1 MHLSLR
7 RALFGFVPSIRRRRW
22 VAIRISSEEIG
33 LPVRRLFKRL
43 SESAPFQEV
52 TRLLA
57 DREGTLKLRGLPG
70 SMTAFAIAQ
79 TSKSLSHPVLVIC
92 SDSDRAE
99 NLRDDLEKILD
110 DEHVGLFPAPDLSP
124 YDRRS
129 PHLDVVGLRVE
140 AMDLL
145 TRDEPGVVVAPLEA
159 LLTPTLSPEIFD
171 LAVRRLKV
179 DDTQTPQELAD
190 HFVECG
196 YERVTTVEGVG
207 QFSVRGGILD
217 FCSFGN
223 AHAVR
228 LEFWG
233 DDISS
238 IRGFDLATQRS
249 VEEMESV
256 RVLPCREGI
265 LVHTM
270 AELYEENAT
279 AFEKKH
285 GIELTLLRENLM
297 DFGAF
302 DGIESYLTILYG
314 STARLL
320 DFVQPESYVFIDDPN
335 GLEQVG
341 EEIAE
346 RLQKT
351 FDRQKPRRGEPEL
364 LPPEHICDTADYAM
378 TRMGKLRRIEN
389 FALGHHDD
397 SIDFKAV
404 AGRKYEGH
412 LPVLEE
418 DLIRLWRENYAL
430 VLFCESS
437 GQKARMEELL
447 ENCPAVLSVEVGTL
461 QGGFVFPEAKV
472 AVYNDHE
479 IYSRNR
485 RQRRYRRFKEGS
497 PIKTL
502 TALNKGD
509 FVVHVDHGIG
519 KYTGLERLTVD
530 GISRDCLTLSY
541 RENDRVFVPIEEM
554 DRVQK
559 YSSEEGAA
567 PVLNKL
573 GTAAWERVKEKTRKG
588 IFKMATELVS
598 LYAERKAKPGI
609 AYSEDAALHTA
620 LAASFP
626 FQETRDQMQA
636 IEDVREDMEGES
648 AMDRLVC
655 GDVGYGKTE
664 VAVRAA
670 FKAVNDGKQVA
681 VLVPTTILAQQ
692 HGRTF
697 AERMADL
704 PVKVD
709 VISRFRS
716 RAEQTKVIA
725 GVKEG
730 KVDILIGTHRIL
742 SKDIEFKDLG
752 LLIVDEEHRFG
763 VRHKERLK
771 QLRCLMDVMT
781 LTATPIPRTLHMSL
795 MGARDMSIIETPPKD
810 RLPIH
815 TEIVAFSEE
824 RIAEAILREID
835 RGGQVY
841 FVHNRVQSIFTIK
854 EFLERL
860 VPQVRFGVGHGQ
872 MPEKEL
878 EKVML
883 DFMDQKYDCLIST
896 MIIESGLDIPS
907 VNTLIVNR
915 ADRMGLAQL
924 YQLRGRVGRSNQRAY
939 AFLFIPSWK
948 ALRKPA
954 ARRLRAIEEFSDL
967 GSGFHISMRDME
979 IRGAGNLLGAQQHG
993 HITAIGFDMYCR
1005 LLDEAVRQIKGEEIA
1020 PGFEPDVQTS
1030 VSAYVPDEYIPDAN
1044 QKMSFYQRMGEAKQT
1059 VELLAIEEELRDRF
1073 GELPSPTSALLNSIH
1088 VKLLAR
1094 QLGIGT
1100 LTVGQE
1106 MIVRFLP
1113 ERTLQREEVERMVNA
1128 SPLPLQFF
1136 LGEEARVEVQ
1146 LEGNNPENRL
1156 SCAKNV
1162 LMSLL

>member
-1 MHLSLR
+1 M
-7 RALFGFVPSIRRRRW
+7 
-22 VAIRISSEEIG
+22 
-33 LPVRRLFKRL
+33 PVRRVYNRL
-43 SESAPFQEV
+43 AESVSFQ
-52 TRLLA
+52 
-57 DREGTLKLRGLPG
+57 TLRTQLEQKQSNLRLRGLSG
-70 SMTAFAIAQ
+70 SLSAFAIAQ
-79 TSKSLSHPVLVIC
+79 ATKSLTHPVLVIC

-110 DEHVGLFPAPDLSP
+110 DERVGLFPGLDISP

-159 LLTPTLSPEIFD
+159 FLFPTLSPEIFD
-171 LAVRRLKV
+171 LALRELKV
-179 DDTQTPQELAD
+179 HQEQAPQELAD
-190 HFVECG
+190 HLVECG

-223 AHAVR
+223 VHPVR

-233 DDISS
+233 DEITS
-238 IRGFDLATQRS
+238 IRGFDLSSQRS
-249 VEEMESV
+249 VEELESV
-256 RVLPCREGI
+256 RILPCREGV

-270 AELYEENAT
+270 ADMYDENLA
-279 AFEKKH
+279 AFEKAH
-285 GIELTLLRENLM
+285 NLELTLVRENLM
-297 DFGAF
+297 DYGAF
-302 DGIESYLTILYG
+302 DGIESYLSILYG
-314 STARLL
+314 SSARLL
-320 DFVQPESYVFIDDPN
+320 DFVQLESYLFLDNPA

-341 EEIAE
+341 EETVE

-351 FDRQKPRRGEPEL
+351 FERQKPKRGEPEL
-364 LPPEHICDTADYAM
+364 LPPEHICTSPEEVM
-378 TRMGKLRRIEN
+378 SRMSSLSRIESYP
-389 FALGHHDD
+389 LGQHDG
-397 SIDFKAV
+397 SIDFKGT
-404 AGRKYEGH
+404 AGRRYEGH
-412 LPVLEE
+412 LPVFEE
-418 DLIRLWRENYAL
+418 DLVKLWRENYDL
-430 VLFCESS
+430 VLLCESP
-437 GQKARMEELL
+437 GQRTRMEELL
-447 ENCPAVLSVEVGTL
+447 ENCPAALSIEVGTL
-461 QGGFVFPEAKV
+461 QAGFVSAEGRV

-485 RQRRYRRFKEGS
+485 RRRRYRRFKEGS
-497 PIKTL
+497 PIKTI

-519 KYTGLERLTVD
+519 KYTGLERLAVD

-541 RENDRVFVPIEEM
+541 HENDKVFVPVEQM

-559 YSSEEGAA
+559 YSSEEGAT

-573 GTAAWERVKEKTRKG
+573 GTAAWEKVKEKTRKE

-609 AYSEDAALHTA
+609 VYSADAALHTM

-664 VAVRAA
+664 VAIRAA

-697 AERMADL
+697 EDRMADL
-704 PVKVD
+704 PVCVD
-709 VISRFRS
+709 VLSRFRS
-716 RAEQTKVIA
+716 RGEQTKVVA
-725 GVKEG
+725 GVKTG
-730 KVDILIGTHRIL
+730 GVDVLIGTHRIL
-742 SKDIEFKDLG
+742 SKDIEFRDLG

-771 QLRCLMDVMT
+771 QLRRMVDVMT

-815 TEIVAFSEE
+815 TEILAFSEE

-872 MPEKEL
+872 MPEREL

-883 DFMDQKYDCLIST
+883 DFMDRKYDCLIST

-939 AFLFIPSWK
+939 AYLFIPSWK

-1005 LLDEAVRQIKGEEIA
+1005 LLDEAVHQIKGEEIA

-1030 VSAYVPDEYIPDAN
+1030 VSAYVPETYIPDAN
-1044 QKMSFYQRMGEAKQT
+1044 QKMSFYQRMGDAHQT
-1059 VELLAIEEELRDRF
+1059 VELMAIEEELRDRF
-1073 GELPSPTSALLNSIH
+1073 GELPEPTSALLDSIH

-1094 QLGIGT
+1094 QLGIAL

-1106 MIVRFLP
+1106 MVVRFLP
-1113 ERTLQREEVERMVNA
+1113 ERFLQRQDVERMVNA

-1146 LEGNNPENRL
+1146 LEGNNPETRL

-1162 LMSLL
+1162 LLSLL

>member
-1 MHLSLR
+1 MPAR
-7 RALFGFVPSIRRRRW
+7 RV
-22 VAIRISSEEIG
+22 
-33 LPVRRLFKRL
+33 FKRL
-43 SESAPFQEV
+43 SVSEPFQQLRS
-52 TRLLA
+52 RLEQK
-57 DREGTLKLRGLPG
+57 DRDLKLRGLPG
-70 SMTAFAIAQ
+70 SLTAFSIAQ
-79 TSKSLSHPVLVIC
+79 ASKSLSHPVLVVC

-110 DEHVGLFPAPDLSP
+110 DEHVGLFPGQNASP
-124 YDRRS
+124 YDSRS

-140 AMDLL
+140 ALDLL
-145 TRDEPGVVVAPLEA
+145 TRGEPGVIVTPLEG
-159 LLTPTLSPEIFD
+159 LLFPTLSPEIFD
-171 LAVRRLKV
+171 LALREFRVGIH
-179 DDTQTPQELAD
+179 QPPQELAD
-190 HFVECG
+190 HLAECG

-223 AHAVR
+223 VHPVR

-233 DDISS
+233 DEITS
-238 IRGFDLATQRS
+238 IRGFSLETQRS
-249 VEEMESV
+249 VEELDLV

-265 LVHTM
+265 LVHTL
-270 AELYEENAT
+270 ADVYEERVS
-279 AFEKKH
+279 AFEKEH
-285 GIELTLLRENLM
+285 AIEMTVMREHLM

-302 DGIESYLTILYG
+302 DGIESYLSILYG
-314 STARLL
+314 PTSRLL
-320 DFVQPESYVFIDDPN
+320 EFVQDESYVYVDDPATV
-335 GLEQVG
+335 ERTG
-341 EEIAE
+341 EETTE
-346 RLQKT
+346 RILKT
-351 FDRQKPRRGEPEL
+351 FERQRQQRGEPEL
-364 LPPEHICDTADYAM
+364 LPPVHLCDNPKRALA
-378 TRMGKLRRIEN
+378 RIAAHSQIAN
-389 FALGHHDD
+389 YALGQHEG
-397 SIDFKAV
+397 SIDFKGTT
-404 AGRKYEGH
+404 GRKYEGH

-418 DLIRLWRENYAL
+418 DLTKLWRQNYAL
-430 VLFCESS
+430 VLLCESS

-461 QGGFVFPEAKV
+461 ESGFLYPEGKV
-472 AVYNDHE
+472 AVFNDHE

-519 KYTGLERLTVD
+519 KYTGLERLSVD
-530 GISRDCLTLSY
+530 GISRDCLTLMY
-541 RENDRVFVPIEEM
+541 RENDKVFVPIEQM

-559 YSSEEGAA
+559 YSSDEGVV
-567 PVLNKL
+567 PVLNKI
-573 GTAAWERVKEKTRKG
+573 GTQQWEKVKEKTRKE

-598 LYAERKAKPGI
+598 LYAERKAKPGV
-609 AYSEDAALHTA
+609 AYSEDAGLHTA

-626 FQETRDQMQA
+626 YQETRDQMQA

-648 AMDRLVC
+648 AMDRLIC

-664 VAVRAA
+664 VAIRAA

-692 HGRTF
+692 HGHTF
-697 AERMADL
+697 EERMADL

-709 VISRFRS
+709 VLSRFRT
-716 RAEQTKVIA
+716 RAEQTEVVK
-725 GVKEG
+725 GVKAG
-730 KVDILIGTHRIL
+730 SVDILIGTHRIL

-752 LLIVDEEHRFG
+752 LLIIDEEHRFG

-771 QLRCLMDVMT
+771 QLRRLVDVMT

-795 MGARDMSIIETPPKD
+795 MGARDMSIIETPPRD
-810 RLPIH
+810 RLPIQ
-815 TEIVAFSEE
+815 TEIVPFSEE

-841 FVHNRVQSIFTIK
+841 FVHNLVQSIFTIR

-872 MPEKEL
+872 MPEREL

-883 DFMDQKYDCLIST
+883 DFMDRKYDCLIST

-1005 LLDEAVRQIKGEEIA
+1005 LLDEAVRQIKGEDIA
-1020 PGFEPDVQTS
+1020 PEFEPDVQTS
-1030 VSAYVPDEYIPDAN
+1030 ASAYVPDEYIPDAN

-1059 VELLAIEEELRDRF
+1059 VELLAIEEELQDRF
-1073 GELPSPTSALLNSIH
+1073 GELPDPTSALLDSIH

-1094 QLGIGT
+1094 QLGIAM

-1106 MIVRFLP
+1106 MVVRFLP
-1113 ERTLQREEVERMVNA
+1113 ERLLQREDVERMVNA
-1128 SPLPLQFF
+1128 SPLPFQFF
-1136 LGEEARVEVQ
+1136 LGEEARIEVQ
-1146 LEGNNPENRL
+1146 LDGNSPETRL
-1156 SCAKNV
+1156 RCAKNV

>member
-1 MHLSLR
+1 M
-7 RALFGFVPSIRRRRW
+7 
-22 VAIRISSEEIG
+22 
-33 LPVRRLFKRL
+33 PVRRVFNRL
-43 SESAPFQEV
+43 SESPSFQQLRSELDKRSSNV
-52 TRLLA
+52 RV
-57 DREGTLKLRGLPG
+57 RGLPG
-70 SMTAFAIAQ
+70 SLTAFAIAQ
-79 TSKSLSHPVLVIC
+79 ASKTLTHPVLVVC

-110 DEHVGLFPAPDLSP
+110 DEHVGLFPSPDLSP

-140 AMDLL
+140 SMDLL

-159 LLTPTLSPEIFD
+159 LLSPTLSPEIFD
-171 LAVRRLKV
+171 LALREIKV
-179 DDTQTPQELAD
+179 GDEQAPQSLAD
-190 HFVECG
+190 HLVECG

-207 QFSVRGGILD
+207 QFSIRGGILD

-223 AHAVR
+223 DHPVR

-233 DDISS
+233 DEITS
-238 IRGFDLATQRS
+238 IRGFDLSTQRS
-249 VEEMESV
+249 IDELEKV
-256 RVLPCREGI
+256 RILPCREGV

-270 AELYEENAT
+270 AEVYEEHIA
-279 AFEKKH
+279 AFEKAH
-285 GIELTLLRENLM
+285 DVELTLLRENLM

-302 DGIESYLTILYG
+302 DGIEAYLTILYG
-314 STARLL
+314 ETARLL
-320 DFVQPESYVFIDDPN
+320 DFVQDESYLFIDDPT
-335 GLEQVG
+335 GLERVG
-341 EEIAE
+341 EETVE
-346 RLQKT
+346 RLQKA
-351 FDRQKPRRGEPEL
+351 FERQKPKRGEPEL
-364 LPPEHICDTADYAM
+364 LAPEHLCDTPEHTM
-378 TRMGKLRRIEN
+378 TRFGTHSRIEN
-389 FALGHHDD
+389 FSLGQHDG
-397 SIDFKAV
+397 SIDFKGT

-418 DLIRLWRENYAL
+418 DLTKLWRENFDL
-430 VLFCESS
+430 VLLCESP

-447 ENCPAVLSVEVGTL
+447 ENCPASLSVEVGTL
-461 QGGFVFPEAKV
+461 QTGFVFAEGRV

-497 PIKTL
+497 PIKTI

-519 KYTGLERLTVD
+519 KYVGLERLSVD

-541 RENDRVFVPIEEM
+541 REDDKVFVPVEQM

-573 GTAAWERVKEKTRKG
+573 GTQAWEKVKEKTRKE

-609 AYSEDAALHTA
+609 AYSEDGALHTA

-709 VISRFRS
+709 VLSRFRS
-716 RAEQTKVIA
+716 RAEQTQVIA
-725 GVKEG
+725 GVKAG

-742 SKDIEFKDLG
+742 SKDIAFKDLG

-771 QLRCLMDVMT
+771 QLRRMVDVMT

-872 MPEKEL
+872 MPEREL

-883 DFMDQKYDCLIST
+883 DFMDRKYDCLIST

-939 AFLFIPSWK
+939 AYLFIPSWK

-1005 LLDEAVRQIKGEEIA
+1005 LLDEAVREIKGEEIV

-1030 VSAYVPDEYIPDAN
+1030 VSAYIPDEYIPDAN
-1044 QKMSFYQRMGEAKQT
+1044 QKMSFYQRMGEARQS

-1073 GELPSPTSALLNSIH
+1073 GDMPDPTSALLDSIH

-1094 QLGIGT
+1094 QLGIHT

-1106 MIVRFLP
+1106 MVVRFLP
-1113 ERTLQREEVERMVNA
+1113 ERTLQREDVERMVNA

-1136 LGEEARVEVQ
+1136 LGEEARVEVE
-1146 LEGNNPENRL
+1146 LEGNSPENRL
-1156 SCAKNV
+1156 RCAKNV

>member
-1 MHLSLR
+1 VAIGIYAGGIPL
-7 RALFGFVPSIRRRRW
+7 PIRR
-22 VAIRISSEEIG
+22 I
-33 LPVRRLFKRL
+33 FNRL
-43 SESAPFQEV
+43 SDSEPFRTLRTELEQ
-52 TRLLA
+52 RKQN
-57 DREGTLKLRGLPG
+57 LKLRGLPG
-70 SMTAFAIAQ
+70 SLTAFAIAQ
-79 TSKSLSHPVLVIC
+79 ATKSLSHPILVVC
-92 SDSDRAE
+92 SDPDRAE

-110 DEHVGLFPAPDLSP
+110 DEHVGLFPSLDISP
-124 YDRRS
+124 YDGRS
-129 PHLDVVGLRVE
+129 PHLDVVGLRLE
-140 AMDLL
+140 ALDQL
-145 TRDEPGVVVAPLEA
+145 TRDEPGVVVAPLQA
-159 LLTPTLSPEIFD
+159 LLFPTISPEIFD
-171 LAVRRLKV
+171 LAIREIKIG
-179 DDTQTPQELAD
+179 QEHSPQELAD
-190 HFVECG
+190 HLVELG
-196 YERVTTVEGVG
+196 FERVTTVEGVG

-223 AHAVR
+223 EHPVR

-233 DDISS
+233 DEVTS
-238 IRGFDLATQRS
+238 IRGFDLSSQRS
-249 VEEMESV
+249 VEELKHV
-256 RVLPCREGI
+256 RILPCREGV
-265 LVHTM
+265 LVHTL
-270 AELYEENAT
+270 ADTYDENIA
-279 AFEKKH
+279 AFEKANNV
-285 GIELTLLRENLM
+285 ELTLLRENLM

-302 DGIESYLTILYG
+302 DGIESYLSILYG
-314 STARLL
+314 KTARLL
-320 DFVQPESYVFIDDPN
+320 GFVQSESYLFVDDPA
-335 GLEQVG
+335 GIEQLG
-341 EEIAE
+341 EETVE
-346 RLQKT
+346 KLQNT
-351 FDRQKPRRGEPEL
+351 FDRKKSRRGEPEHL
-364 LPPEHICDTADYAM
+364 APEHICDDPESTM
-378 TRMGKLRRIEN
+378 ERVSSLSRIEN
-389 FALGHHDD
+389 HALGERDG
-397 SIDFKAV
+397 SIDFKGIS
-404 AGRKYEGH
+404 GRKYEGH
-412 LPVLEE
+412 LPVLQD
-418 DLIRLWRENYAL
+418 DLTRFWRDSYDQ
-430 VLFCESS
+430 VLLCESP

-447 ENCPAVLSVEVGTL
+447 EDSPAALSIEVGTL
-461 QGGFVFPEAKV
+461 QAGFVFPKGRV
-472 AVYNDHE
+472 VVFNDHE
-479 IYSRNR
+479 IYSRHR
-485 RQRRYRRFKEGS
+485 RQRRYRRIKEGS
-497 PIKTL
+497 PIKNIA
-502 TALNKGD
+502 ALSKGD

-519 KYTGLERLTVD
+519 KYLGLERLAVD
-530 GISRDCLTLSY
+530 GIARDCLTLSY
-541 RENDRVFVPIEEM
+541 RENDKVFVPIEQM
-554 DRVQK
+554 GRVEK
-559 YSSEEGAA
+559 YSSEEGAT

-573 GTAAWERVKEKTRKG
+573 GTAAWERVKEKTKKE

-598 LYAERKAKPGI
+598 LYAERKAKPGV
-609 AYSEDAALHTA
+609 AYSPDGAYHTA

-636 IEDVREDMEGES
+636 IEDVREDMESES
-648 AMDRLVC
+648 AMDRLIC

-664 VAVRAA
+664 VAIRAA
-670 FKAVNDGKQVA
+670 YKAVNDGKQVA

-697 AERMADL
+697 AERMGEL
-704 PVKVD
+704 PVRVD
-709 VISRFRS
+709 VLSRFRTK
-716 RAEQTKVIA
+716 AEQTKVIA
-725 GVKEG
+725 GVNAG
-730 KVDILIGTHRIL
+730 KVDVLIGTHRIL

-763 VRHKERLK
+763 VKHKERLK
-771 QLRCLMDVMT
+771 QMRRLVDVMT

-810 RLPIH
+810 RLPIN

-872 MPEKEL
+872 MPEREL

-896 MIIESGLDIPS
+896 MIIESGLDIPT

-924 YQLRGRVGRSNQRAY
+924 YQLRGRVGRSNRRAY
-939 AFLFIPSWK
+939 AYLFIPSWK

-1030 VSAYVPDEYIPDAN
+1030 VSAYVPDEYIADAN
-1044 QKMSFYQRMGEAKQT
+1044 LKMSFYQRMGDAKQS
-1059 VELLAIEEELRDRF
+1059 VELLAIEEELQDRF
-1073 GELPSPTSALLNSIH
+1073 GNLPDPTAALLDSIH

-1094 QLGIGT
+1094 QLGIRM
-1100 LTVGQE
+1100 LTIGQE

-1113 ERTLQREEVERMVNA
+1113 ERTLTRQDVEGMVNA

-1136 LGEEARVEVQ
+1136 LGEEGRVEVD
-1146 LEGNNPENRL
+1146 LEGNSPENRL
-1156 SCAKNV
+1156 KCAKNV

>member
-1 MHLSLR
+1 LDQR
-7 RALFGFVPSIRRRRW
+7 
-22 VAIRISSEEIG
+22 
-33 LPVRRLFKRL
+33 KR
-43 SESAPFQEV
+43 
-52 TRLLA
+52 
-57 DREGTLKLRGLPG
+57 DLKLRGLPG
-70 SMTAFAIAQ
+70 SLTAFAIAQ
-79 TSKSLSHPVLVIC
+79 ATKSLSHPILVVC
-92 SDSDRAE
+92 SDPDRAE

-110 DEHVGLFPAPDLSP
+110 DEHVGLFPSLDISP
-124 YDRRS
+124 YDSRS
-129 PHLDVVGLRVE
+129 PHLDVVGLRLE
-140 AMDLL
+140 ALDQL

-159 LLTPTLSPEIFD
+159 LLFPTISPEIFD
-171 LAVRRLKV
+171 LAIREIKV
-179 DDTQTPQELAD
+179 GQDHSPQELSD
-190 HFVECG
+190 HLVELG
-196 YERVTTVEGVG
+196 FERVTLVEGVG

-223 AHAVR
+223 IHPVR

-233 DDISS
+233 DEVTS
-238 IRGFDLATQRS
+238 IRGFDLSTQRS
-249 VEEMESV
+249 VEELARV
-256 RVLPCREGI
+256 RILPCREGV
-265 LVHTM
+265 LVQTLADM
-270 AELYEENAT
+270 YDESIT
-279 AFEKKH
+279 AFEKVNNL
-285 GIELTLLRENLM
+285 ELTLLRENLM

-314 STARLL
+314 KTARLL
-320 DFVQPESYVFIDDPN
+320 DFVQPESYLFVDDPS
-335 GLEQVG
+335 GIEQLG
-341 EEIAE
+341 EEIVDK
-346 RLQKT
+346 LQKT

-364 LPPEHICDTADYAM
+364 LAPEHMCDIPEKTMA
-378 TRMGKLRRIEN
+378 RVSSLSRIEN
-389 FALGHHDD
+389 HALGERDG
-397 SIDFKAV
+397 SIDFKGIT
-404 AGRKYEGH
+404 GRNYEGH
-412 LPVLEE
+412 LPVLQD
-418 DLIRLWRENYAL
+418 DLTRLWRENYDQ
-430 VLFCESS
+430 VLLCESP

-447 ENCPAVLSVEVGTL
+447 LDSPAVLSVEVGTL
-461 QGGFVFPEAKV
+461 HAGFVFPEGRV
-472 AVYNDHE
+472 VVYNDHE
-479 IYSRNR
+479 VYSRHR
-485 RQRRYRRFKEGS
+485 RQRRYRRIKEGS
-497 PIKTL
+497 PIKNIA
-502 TALNKGD
+502 ALNKGD
-509 FVVHVDHGIG
+509 FVVHVDHGIA
-519 KYTGLERLTVD
+519 KYLGLERLAVD

-541 RENDRVFVPIEEM
+541 RENDKVFVPIEQM
-554 DRVQK
+554 GRVQK
-559 YSSEEGAA
+559 YSSEEGAT

-573 GTAAWERVKEKTRKG
+573 GTATWERVKEKTKKE
-588 IFKMATELVS
+588 IFKMATELVT
-598 LYAERKAKPGI
+598 LYAERKALPGV
-609 AYSEDAALHTA
+609 AYSPDGAYHTA

-648 AMDRLVC
+648 AMDRLIC

-664 VAVRAA
+664 VAIRAA
-670 FKAVNDGKQVA
+670 YKAVNDGKQVA

-697 AERMADL
+697 VERMGDL
-704 PVKVD
+704 PVTVD
-709 VISRFRS
+709 VLSRFRTK
-716 RAEQTKVIA
+716 AEQTKVIA
-725 GVKEG
+725 GVNAG

-742 SKDIEFKDLG
+742 SEDIEFKDLG

-763 VRHKERLK
+763 VKHKERLK
-771 QLRCLMDVMT
+771 QMRRQVDVMT

-810 RLPIH
+810 RLPIN

-860 VPQVRFGVGHGQ
+860 VPQIRFGVGHGQ
-872 MPEKEL
+872 MPEREL

-883 DFMDQKYDCLIST
+883 DFMDHKYDCLIST
-896 MIIESGLDIPS
+896 MIIESGLDIPT

-939 AFLFIPSWK
+939 AYLFIPSWK

-1020 PGFEPDVQTS
+1020 PGFEPEVQTS

-1044 QKMSFYQRMGEAKQT
+1044 LKMSFYQRMGDAKQS

-1073 GELPSPTSALLNSIH
+1073 GELPNPTSALLDSIH
-1088 VKLLAR
+1088 VKLLAK
-1094 QLGIGT
+1094 QLGIRM

-1106 MIVRFLP
+1106 MIVRFLA
-1113 ERTLQREEVERMVNA
+1113 ERTLTRQDVEGMVNA

-1136 LGEEARVEVQ
+1136 LGEEARVEVD
-1146 LEGNNPENRL
+1146 LEGNSPESRL
-1156 SCAKNV
+1156 KCAKNV

>member
-1 MHLSLR
+1 MPAR
-7 RALFGFVPSIRRRRW
+7 RV
-22 VAIRISSEEIG
+22 
-33 LPVRRLFKRL
+33 FKRL
-43 SESAPFQEV
+43 SESEPFQSFRA
-52 TRLLA
+52 RLEA
-57 DREGTLKLRGLPG
+57 SDPSIKVRGLPG
-70 SMTAFAIAQ
+70 SLTAFAIAEASQ
-79 TSKSLSHPVLVIC
+79 RLTHPVLVVC
-92 SDSDRAE
+92 SDPDRAE
-99 NLRDDLEKILD
+99 HLRDDLEKILD
-110 DEHVGLFPAPDLSP
+110 DTHVGLFPGLDLSP

-140 AMDLL
+140 ALDLL
-145 TRDEPGVVVAPLEA
+145 TRDEPGVVVAPVEA
-159 LLTPTLSPEIFD
+159 LMLPTLSPEIFD
-171 LAVRRLKV
+171 LALREVSV
-179 DDTQTPQELAD
+179 GEEHPPQALAD
-190 HFVECG
+190 HLTECG

-223 AHAVR
+223 DHPVR

-233 DDISS
+233 DEVTS
-238 IRGFDLATQRS
+238 IRGFDLSTQRS
-249 VEEMESV
+249 VEELEGV
-256 RVLPCREGI
+256 RILPCREGV
-265 LVHTM
+265 LVHTL
-270 AELYEENAT
+270 ADTYDEHIA
-279 AFEKKH
+279 AFEKAER
-285 GIELTLLRENLM
+285 IELALLREHLM

-314 STARLL
+314 RTARLL
-320 DFVQPESYVFIDDPN
+320 EFVQDESYLFVDDPA
-335 GLEQVG
+335 GIEQAG
-341 EEIAE
+341 EKASE
-346 RLQKT
+346 RLKKT
-351 FDRQKPRRGEPEL
+351 FDRQKPKRGEPEL
-364 LPPEHICDTADYAM
+364 LPPDHICDPPDATLA
-378 TRMGKLRRIEN
+378 RIGKLSRIEN
-389 FALGHHDD
+389 HALGEHDG
-397 SIDFKAV
+397 SIDFGGV
-404 AGRKYEGH
+404 TGRRYEGH

-418 DLIRLWRENYAL
+418 DLTRLWRENYDQ
-430 VLFCESS
+430 VLLCESP

-447 ENCPAVLSVEVGTL
+447 ENCPAPVSIEVGPL
-461 QGGFVFPEAKV
+461 QSGFVFAAGRI

-485 RQRRYRRFKEGS
+485 RQRRYRRFREGA
-497 PIKTL
+497 PIKTI
-502 TALNKGD
+502 TALSKGD

-519 KYTGLERLTVD
+519 KYTGLERISVD

-541 RENDRVFVPIEEM
+541 REDDKVFVPVEQM

-559 YSSEEGAA
+559 YSSEEGAT

-573 GTAAWERVKEKTRKG
+573 GTVAWERVKEKTRKE

-598 LYAERKAKPGI
+598 LYAERKAKPGVS
-609 AYSEDAALHTA
+609 YSPDGALHTA

-636 IEDVREDMEGES
+636 IEDVREDMEGEA

-709 VISRFRS
+709 VLSRFRS

-725 GVKEG
+725 GVKAG
-730 KVDILIGTHRIL
+730 TVDVLIGTHRIL

-771 QLRCLMDVMT
+771 QMRRMVDVMT

-810 RLPIH
+810 RLPIQ

-872 MPEKEL
+872 MPEREL
-878 EKVML
+878 EQVML
-883 DFMDQKYDCLIST
+883 DFMDRKYDCLIST

-939 AFLFIPSWK
+939 AYLFIPSWK

-1030 VSAYVPDEYIPDAN
+1030 VSAYVPDEYIPDSN
-1044 QKMSFYQRMGEAKQT
+1044 QKMSFYQRMADARQT

-1073 GELPSPTSALLNSIH
+1073 GDLPEPTSALLDSIH

-1094 QLGIGT
+1094 QLGIAT
-1100 LTVGQE
+1100 LIVGQE
-1106 MIVRFLP
+1106 MLVTFLK
-1113 ERTLQREEVERMVNA
+1113 ERTLCREDVEGMIKA

-1136 LGEEARVEVQ
+1136 LGEEARVEAQ
-1146 LEGNNPENRL
+1146 LDGNNPEGRL
-1156 SCAKNV
+1156 RCAKNV

>member
-1 MHLSLR
+1 M
-7 RALFGFVPSIRRRRW
+7 
-22 VAIRISSEEIG
+22 
-33 LPVRRLFKRL
+33 PVRRIFNRLTESVPFQAL
-43 SESAPFQEV
+43 SEQLSQQSES
-52 TRLLA
+52 
-57 DREGTLKLRGLPG
+57 LKLRGLPG
-70 SMTAFAIAQ
+70 SLTACAIAQ
-79 TSKSLSHPVLVIC
+79 AAKHLTHPVLVVC
-92 SDSDRAE
+92 SDADRAE

-110 DEHVGLFPAPDLSP
+110 DQHVGMFPTLDMSP

-129 PHLDVVGLRVE
+129 PHLDVVGLRIE
-140 AMDLL
+140 ALDLL
-145 TRDEPGVVVAPLEA
+145 TRDEPGVIVAPLEA
-159 LLTPTLSPEIFD
+159 LLFPTLSPEIFD
-171 LAVRRLKV
+171 LAIREIKIG
-179 DDTQTPQELAD
+179 QEHSMQELSD
-190 HFVECG
+190 HLSELG
-196 YERVTTVEGVG
+196 YERVTSVDGVG

-223 AHAVR
+223 DHPVR
-228 LEFWG
+228 LEFWA
-233 DDISS
+233 DEVTS
-238 IRGFDLATQRS
+238 IRGFDLTTQRS
-249 VEEMESV
+249 VEELTQV
-256 RVLPCREGI
+256 RILPCREGV
-265 LVHTM
+265 LVHM
-270 AELYEENAT
+270 LADLYDENIA
-279 AFEKKH
+279 AFEKTES
-285 GIELTLLRENLM
+285 IDLELLRENLM
-297 DFGAF
+297 DYGAF
-302 DGIESYLTILYG
+302 DGIESYLSILYG
-314 STARLL
+314 KTARLL
-320 DFVQPESYVFIDDPN
+320 NFVQKESYLFVDDPAS
-335 GLEQVG
+335 LERLG
-341 EEIAE
+341 EETVE
-346 RLQKT
+346 KLQKT
-351 FDRQKPRRGEPEL
+351 FERQKPKRGEPEL
-364 LPPEHICDTADYAM
+364 LPPEHICDVPEETMARVS
-378 TRMGKLRRIEN
+378 TLSRIEN
-389 FALGHHDD
+389 HALGERDG
-397 SIDFKAV
+397 SIDFKGIT
-404 AGRKYEGH
+404 GRRYEGH
-412 LPVLEE
+412 LPVLQE
-418 DLIRLWRENYAL
+418 DLVRLWRANFDQ
-430 VLFCESS
+430 VLLCESP
-437 GQKARMEELL
+437 GQKARIKELL
-447 ENCPAVLSVEVGTL
+447 ADCPAPLAIEVGTL
-461 QGGFVFPEAKV
+461 QGGFVFPEGRV

-485 RQRRYRRFKEGS
+485 RQRRYRRFKDGS
-497 PIKTL
+497 PIKSI
-502 TALNKGD
+502 TALTKGD

-519 KYTGLERLTVD
+519 KYLGLERLSVD

-541 RENDRVFVPIEEM
+541 REDDKVFVPIEQM

-567 PVLNKL
+567 PILNKL
-573 GTAAWERVKEKTRKG
+573 GTPTWERIKEKTRKE
-588 IFKMATELVS
+588 IFKMATELVT
-598 LYAERKAKPGI
+598 LYAERKAKPGV
-609 AYSEDAALHTA
+609 AYSPDGAYHTE

-636 IEDVREDMEGES
+636 IEDVREDMEKES
-648 AMDRLVC
+648 AMDRLIC

-664 VAVRAA
+664 VAIRAA
-670 FKAVNDGKQVA
+670 YKAVNDGKQVA
-681 VLVPTTILAQQ
+681 VLVPTTILATQ

-697 AERMADL
+697 VERMGDL
-704 PVKVD
+704 PVNVD
-709 VISRFRS
+709 VLSRFRTK
-716 RAEQTKVIA
+716 AEQTKVIA
-725 GVKEG
+725 GVKTG
-730 KVDILIGTHRIL
+730 SVDILIGTHRIL

-771 QLRCLMDVMT
+771 QLRRMVDVMT

-824 RIAEAILREID
+824 RIAEAILREVD

-860 VPQVRFGVGHGQ
+860 VPQIRFGVGHGQ
-872 MPEKEL
+872 MGEREL

-883 DFMDQKYDCLIST
+883 DFMEQKYDCLIST
-896 MIIESGLDIPS
+896 MIIESGLDIPT

-939 AFLFIPSWK
+939 AYLFIPSWK

-1020 PGFEPDVQTS
+1020 PGFEPEVQTS
-1030 VSAYVPDEYIPDAN
+1030 VSAFIPDEYIPDAN
-1044 QKMSFYQRMGEAKQT
+1044 LKMGFYQRMGDAKQS
-1059 VELLAIEEELRDRF
+1059 VELLAMEEELRDRF
-1073 GELPSPTSALLNSIH
+1073 GPLPKATSALLDSIQ

-1094 QLGIGT
+1094 QLGIRM

-1106 MIVRFLP
+1106 MVVRFLP
-1113 ERTLQREEVERMVNA
+1113 ERTLTREDVEGMVNA

-1136 LGEEARVEVQ
+1136 LGEEARVEVD
-1146 LEGNNPENRL
+1146 LEGNSPETRL

>member
-1 MHLSLR
+1 MPAR
-7 RALFGFVPSIRRRRW
+7 RV
-22 VAIRISSEEIG
+22 
-33 LPVRRLFKRL
+33 FKRL
-43 SESAPFQEV
+43 TESDSFQQL
-52 TRLLA
+52 RAGL
-57 DREGTLKLRGLPG
+57 EGKATDLKLRGLPG

-79 TSKSLSHPVLVIC
+79 ASKALSHPVLVVC

-99 NLRDDLEKILD
+99 HLRDDLEKILD
-110 DEHVGLFPAPDLSP
+110 DEHVGLFPAPDMSP

-145 TRDEPGVVVAPLEA
+145 TRDEPGVIVVPLDA
-159 LLTPTLSPEIFD
+159 LLSPTLSPEIFD
-171 LAVRRLKV
+171 LAIRVLEV
-179 DDTQTPQELAD
+179 GQEHAPQSLAD
-190 HFVECG
+190 HLVECG

-207 QFSVRGGILD
+207 QFSIRGGILD

-223 AHAVR
+223 AHPVR

-233 DDISS
+233 DEITS
-238 IRGFDLATQRS
+238 IRGFDLSTQRS
-249 VEEMESV
+249 VEELPSV
-256 RVLPCREGI
+256 RILPCREGI
-265 LVHTM
+265 LVHTL
-270 AELYEENAT
+270 ADQYEEHIA
-279 AFEKKH
+279 AFEKAH
-285 GIELTLLRENLM
+285 DCELELLRENLV

-302 DGIESYLTILYG
+302 DGIESYLPVLYG
-314 STARLL
+314 SDARLL
-320 DFVQPESYVFIDDPN
+320 NFVQDESYLFVDDPA
-335 GLEQVG
+335 GLERAG
-341 EEIAE
+341 EDVME
-346 RLQKT
+346 RLQTT
-351 FDRQKPRRGEPEL
+351 FERQKPRRGEPEL
-364 LPPEHICDTADYAM
+364 LAPKHIFDAPSHVLERFQT
-378 TRMGKLRRIEN
+378 LSRIEN
-389 FALGHHDD
+389 YALGQHEG
-397 SIDFKAV
+397 SIDFKSR

-418 DLIRLWRENYAL
+418 DLTRLWRDNFDL
-430 VLFCESS
+430 VLLCESP

-447 ENCPAVLSVEVGTL
+447 ENCPAALSVEVGPL
-461 QGGFVFPEAKV
+461 EGGFVYPEGRV
-472 AVYNDHE
+472 AVFNDHE

-485 RQRRYRRFKEGS
+485 RQRRYRRFKEGL
-497 PIKTL
+497 PVKAI

-519 KYTGLERLTVD
+519 RYTGLERLSVD

-541 RENDRVFVPIEEM
+541 RENDKVFVPVEQM

-573 GTAAWERVKEKTRKG
+573 GTATWEKVKEKTRKE

-598 LYAERKAKPGI
+598 LYAERKAKPGV
-609 AYSEDAALHTA
+609 AYTEDGALHTA

-697 AERMADL
+697 AERMGDL
-704 PVKVD
+704 PVTVD
-709 VISRFRS
+709 VLSRFRS
-716 RAEQTKVIA
+716 RGEQTQVIA
-725 GVKEG
+725 GVKTG
-730 KVDILIGTHRIL
+730 KVDVLIGTHRIL

-771 QLRCLMDVMT
+771 QLRRQVDVMT

-841 FVHNRVQSIFTIK
+841 FVHNRVQSIYTIR

-872 MPEKEL
+872 MPEREL

-883 DFMDQKYDCLIST
+883 DFMERKYDCLIST

-939 AFLFIPSWK
+939 AYLFIPSWK

-1005 LLDEAVRQIKGEEIA
+1005 LLDEAVREIKGQDIT

-1030 VSAYVPDEYIPDAN
+1030 VSAYVPEDYIPDAN
-1044 QKMSFYQRMGEAKQT
+1044 QKMGFYQRMGEARQT

-1073 GELPSPTSALLNSIH
+1073 GELPEATEALLNSIQ

-1094 QLGIGT
+1094 QLGIHT
-1100 LTVGQE
+1100 LTIGYD
-1106 MIVRFLP
+1106 MIVRFLA
-1113 ERTLQREEVERMVNA
+1113 ERTLQREDVERMVNA

-1136 LGEEARVEVQ
+1136 LGEEARVEVE
-1146 LEGNNPENRL
+1146 LEGNSPENRL
-1156 SCAKNV
+1156 KCAKNV